1 MPPRDRFEAWFDGED
16 LPPATSGPSPRNL
29 PRPGSGLTRFIGLVT
44 ACVLLIGLV
53 GGAHRAGF
61 IRVPGEPGIAVESPT
76 PTPTDGTGTPTAPPS
91 PTPTPTAPPTPD
103 VAGRLPIESCKLA
116 TGNTENFTSSF
127 PISDYTYANTTGKI
141 RIALIFVDF
150 PDAVASADSDSYFDR
165 ISSKVTETY
174 RENSFGKLT
183 VEFVQVPGWIR
194 MSKTSTKYN
203 VLQGSATYDSTVKYG
218 SEALTAADRT
228 IDMTGVT
235 SVAVF
240 ATESAPGVAGD
251 YEWDLIQPIT
261 TGEGSKVS
269 SFIVTGG
276 QWWLTNWE
284 PLVVAHEFGHVL
296 GLQDLYG
303 DEDKGPSPYVGDFDF
318 MSNASEDSLAP
329 SLLGWDRWRLGWISD
344 ASVVC
349 VKPTAENR
357 ITLSP
362 IQTGKGTLLAVVP
375 LSATRALVMES
386 RHPIGMDRKLR
397 NSGILV
403 YIVDT
408 SIDTTEGPMRVQ
420 LASGATLSDALLEA
434 NEYLE
439 ASGWVVS
446 VTRNETWGNEFAI
459 FP

>member
-61 IRVPGEPGIAVESPT
+61 IRVPGEPGVAIESPT
-76 PTPTDGTGTPTAPPS
+76 PTPTDGSATPTATPS

-103 VAGRLPIESCKLA
+103 IAGRLPIESCKLG
-116 TGNTENFTSSF
+116 TGASAKFTSSF
-127 PISDYTYANTTGKI
+127 PISDYTVSNTTGTI
-141 RIALIFVDF
+141 RIALVFVDF
-150 PDAVASADSDSYFDR
+150 PDAAATQSADAYFQK
-165 ISSKVTETY
+165 IASKVSATY
-174 RENSFGKLT
+174 KEMSYGRLT

-194 MSKTSTKYN
+194 MSKNSTQYN
-203 VLQGSATYDSTVKYG
+203 VLQKTATYDSTVRYAN
-218 SEALTAADRT
+218 EALTAADRVT
-228 IDMTGVT
+228 NMSGVT
-235 SVAVF
+235 SIAVF
-240 ATESAPGVAGD
+240 AVESAPGIAGD
-251 YEWDLIQPIT
+251 YEWDLRQPIT

-269 SFIVTGG
+269 SVIVTGG
-276 QWWLTNWE
+276 EWWITNWE
-284 PLVVAHEFGHVL
+284 PLVVAHEFGHTI
-296 GLQDLYG
+296 GLQDLYKKS
-303 DEDKGPSPYVGDFDF
+303 DTDPSPYVGDFDF
-318 MSNASEDSLAP
+318 MSNASEDSAAP

-344 ASVVC
+344 TAVVC

-362 IQTGKGTLLAVVP
+362 LQTGKGTLLAVVP
-375 LSATRALVMES
+375 LSASRALVMES
-386 RHPIGMDRKLR
+386 RHPIGIDSKLAT
-397 NSGILV
+397 SGVLV

-420 LASGATLSDALLEA
+420 LAPNATLADALLEVG
-434 NEYLE
+434 EYLKS
-439 ASGWVVS
+439 AGWTIS
-446 VTRNETWGNEFAI
+446 VTRNEVWGNEFAI